1 MSRLSN
7 DAYYT
12 PDPLAEKLVGL
23 LPLSPGDFVL
33 EPSVGGG
40 AFARALRK
48 QGVEVVGCDIDPL
61 ASGVSDCSAFVE
73 ADFLALPPPGT
84 FEWVVGNPPYTD
96 VSQHIEKAL
105 SVAPNVA
112 FLLRLAV
119 MEGAG
124 RVSLWQRWPL
134 ATVWVLAERPSFTGK
149 GTDACAYGW
158 FWFCR
163 HHSGPARIIPGWSW
177 K

>member
-1 MSRLSN
+1 MSRVAN

-12 PDPLAEKLVGL
+12 PEPLAEKLVGL
-23 LPLSPGDFVL
+23 LPMGEGDYVM

-40 AFARALRK
+40 AFARSLRNR
-48 QGVEVVGCDIDPL
+48 GAVVVGCDIDPAVKGAL
-61 ASGVSDCSAFVE
+61 LCSAFIE
-73 ADFLALPPPGT
+73 ADFLKLPPPFE
-84 FEWVVGNPPYTD
+84 FEWVVGNPPYTN
-96 VSQHIEKAL
+96 VEEHIDRAL
-105 SVAPNVA
+105 EFAPNVA

-119 MEGAG
+119 LESGS
-124 RVSLWQRWPL
+124 RVKKWAEWPL
-134 ATVWVLAERPSFTGK
+134 RRVWVLAERPSFTGR

-163 HHSGPARIIPGWSW
+163 YHSGAPTLTPGWSW